1 MQKLTQPHL
10 EPQGPRHR
18 SWALSRACLLQS
30 ILAAVWIAFP
40 IALVACV
47 SEQTTLPRGIPYARQ
62 APFGAVGSPANP
74 SDSNS
79 SSHVRLAVKPL
90 GNLPYDGQTLPLI
103 DPTGRFVATL
113 QGAPTPWPTLQAE
126 SGAGADAT
134 STSTIAIFT
143 LEPAISPGAAAQLPP
158 GVVLGRSADAAGFLV
173 ERPMD
178 DGARWLGKVS
188 WQTGQ
193 VDWLVADEHLNAHAT
208 LGPGGELAWS
218 RLRIGSSARE
228 IVIRPEAA
236 VAAAERRFSLPGESC
251 VYPCMTSNR
260 TLAELQAAAAI
271 ENKAV
276 NLWAFVVPAES
287 PRSKNPQSDSG
298 RSLAIIEIDLA
309 AKDTDDALSAPTLAQ
324 RHTLN
329 LAPTIASA
337 YQCIASIT
345 TPSYVT
351 DLSGDTS
358 ANRSHAIEEHN
369 DPHATMLGARQGAG
383 FTYVD
388 TGKAGCVWIASI
400 VADQKQRA
408 ETAHGDP
415 MTLLAASRLIAP
427 RSLTAIRARTHA
439 SEDSASQGFLVAED
453 DALCYRSLSAQPK
466 SGHSSRLELL
476 AGTYLPIGVGNG
488 AQQEAG
494 FYLFTPPAQGEDSV
508 VKVLRAAPVP
518 VGETKANPLRS
529 TRD

>member
-1 MQKLTQPHL
+1 MQKPTPQRLD
-10 EPQGPRHR
+10 PQGPRHR
-18 SWALSRACLLQS
+18 SWALSRPCSLQS
-30 ILAAVWIAFP
+30 IIAAVWIAFP

-62 APFGAVGSPANP
+62 APFGAVGSLANP

-90 GNLPYDGQTLPLI
+90 GDLPYDGQTLPLI
-103 DPTGRFVATL
+103 DPTGRFAATL
-113 QGAPTPWPTLQAE
+113 QGPPTPWPTLLAE
-126 SGAGADAT
+126 SGADVT
-134 STSTIAIFT
+134 STSTIVIFT
-143 LEPAISPGAAAQLPP
+143 LEPAISPGAAAQLSP

-178 DGARWLGKVS
+178 DGARWIGKVS

-218 RLRIGSSARE
+218 RLRIGSSTRE
-228 IVIRPEAA
+228 IVIRPDAA

-309 AKDTDDALSAPTLAQ
+309 AKHTDDALSAPTLAQ

-329 LAPTIASA
+329 LAPTIADA
-337 YQCIASIT
+337 YQCIASVA

-351 DLSGDTS
+351 DLSGDSS
-358 ANRSHAIEEHN
+358 AKRSNAIEEH
-369 DPHATMLGARQGAG
+369 DDTHTTMLGARQDAG
-383 FTYVD
+383 LSFVD
-388 TGKAGCVWIASI
+388 TSKPGCVWIASI
-400 VADQKQRA
+400 VADQRQRA
-408 ETAHGDP
+408 ETAHDDP
-415 MTLLAASRLIAP
+415 TRLFDAPRLIAP
-427 RSLTAIRARTHA
+427 RSLTAIRARTRA
-439 SEDSASQGFLVAED
+439 SEDSASPGFLVAED
-453 DALCYRSLSAQPK
+453 DALCYRSLATQPK
-466 SGHSSRLELL
+466 SGHRSRLELL
-476 AGTYLPIGVGNG
+476 AGTYLPIGVWNG
-488 AQQEAG
+488 AQRGAD

-518 VGETKANPLRS
+518 VGETKANPLR
-529 TRD
+529 